1 MNAVLLDA
9 RGNEV
14 EQRTVVPRRVHLSR
28 AALDRFAKLA
38 EVESPAAQMVV
49 STGSLES
56 LGERLGTLG

>member
-14 EQRTVVPRRVHLSR
+14 EQRTVVPRRVRLSR
-28 AALDRFAKLA
+28 AALDRFAQLA